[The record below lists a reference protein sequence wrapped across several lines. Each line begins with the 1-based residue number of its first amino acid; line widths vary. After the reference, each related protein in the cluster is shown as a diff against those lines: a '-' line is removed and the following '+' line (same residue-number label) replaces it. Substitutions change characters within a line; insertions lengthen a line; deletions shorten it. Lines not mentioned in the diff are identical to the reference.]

1 MFDNQTIVIFHK
13 KSKLFWCPDGV
24 ASAAIAAKYA
34 KVDQFLF
41 GTYTND
47 GEIINQ
53 IGKGNTIHFVDYSM
67 STENIE
73 TLAVGNTITIC
84 DHHKTAKDNLSR
96 VSSPFIAKYFDMTK
110 SGARLTWEYFCPDQD
125 VPAIIQYLEVGDLYT
140 FALPEA
146 KKVCAGLY
154 TLMSHEKD
162 MREVFEALFEN
173 WELTQEQLIEKFL
186 PIGEQSLEE
195 RSLRV
200 DKFVEKAYPQT
211 IQRHKV
217 LVVECPEADTDLVS
231 TIGSRL
237 YTTHPEIDFAVMVNI
252 NDADDRCY
260 VSFRSSG
267 FNCEPIA
274 KSFGGGGHAQACGCT
289 VKELKDLFDC

>member
-1 MFDNQTIVIFHK
+1 MFNDQTIVIFHK
-13 KSKLFWCPDGV
+13 KSKLFWCPDGA
-24 ASAAIAAKYA
+24 ASAAIAAKYTN
-34 KVDQFLF
+34 VDQFLH

-47 GEIINQ
+47 DEIISQ
-53 IGKGNTIHFVDYSM
+53 IGVSNTIYFLDYSM

-73 TLAVGNTITIC
+73 KLAFDNFVTIC
-84 DHHKTAKDNLSR
+84 DHHKTAKGNLSR
-96 VSSPFIAKYFDMTK
+96 IFSSSIAKYFDLAK
-110 SGARLTWEYFCPDQD
+110 SGARLTWEYFCPNQE

-162 MREVFEALFEN
+162 MEEVFEALFEN

-200 DKFVEKAYPQT
+200 DKFVEKAYPQI

-217 LVVECPEADTDLVS
+217 LVVEYPEADTDLVS

-252 NDADDRCY
+252 NDADRCY
-260 VSFRSSG
+260 VSFRSGG

-274 KSFGGGGHAQACGCT
+274 KSFGGGGHPQACGCT
-289 VKELKDLFDC
+289 VKELKDLFD

>member
-1 MFDNQTIVIFHK
+1 MFNDQAIVIFHK

-24 ASAAIAAKYA
+24 ASAAIAAKYT
-34 KVDQFLF
+34 KRIDQFLF

-47 GEIINQ
+47 DEIISQ
-53 IGKGNTIHFVDYSM
+53 IGKGNIIYFVDYSM

-73 TLAVGNTITIC
+73 ALAQNNAIRIF

-96 VSSPFIAKYFDMTK
+96 IPSPLVAKYFDMAK
-110 SGARLTWEYFCPDQD
+110 SGARLTWEYFCPGEE

-162 MREVFEALFEN
+162 MWEVFQALYEN
-173 WELTQEQLIEKFL
+173 WELTQEQLIEKFV
-186 PIGEQSLEE
+186 PIGEQSLVE

-200 DKFVEKAYPQT
+200 DKFVEKAYPQS
-211 IQRHKV
+211 IHGSKV
-217 LVVECPEADTDLVS
+217 LVVEYPEVDTDLVS
-231 TIGSRL
+231 TIGNRL
-237 YTTHPEIDFAVMVNI
+237 YTAHPEIDFAVMVNI
-252 NDADDRCY
+252 NEVDGLCY

-289 VKELKDLFDC
+289 VKELDDLFD